1 LKYRETVTYPGQVL
15 DIWISCYK
23 FAWLATYSTELV
35 NRTDKG
41 KSCGKTT
48 NFDSAPSE
56 WLKQESAS
64 ICHVFT
70 SGIGCNT
77 RSSGRLSLYTSVPP
91 DNIFNYAEFA
101 SFHSLSTTYR
111 HVIVEHYSA
120 QSEFEI
126 KCKSFINFSGY
137 SAYENKPAFS
147 VFELTVEEDVVTFF
161 KVMSKNLLE
170 DTKKNNANI

>member
-1 LKYRETVTYPGQVL
+1 VL
-15 DIWISCYK
+15 DIWISSYK
-23 FAWLATYSTELV
+23 FAWITGYSTELV
-35 NRTDKG
+35 NCTDKG
-41 KSCGKTT
+41 KSSGKTC

-64 ICHVFT
+64 IWHVFT

-91 DNIFNYAEFA
+91 NNILHYAKFA

-111 HVIVEHYSA
+111 HVTVQDYSA

-126 KCKSFINFSGY
+126 KCKSVINFSDY
-137 SAYENKPAFS
+137 SGYENKPAFS

-161 KVMSKNLLE
+161 NVMLKNLLE
-170 DTKKNNANI
+170 DTKKNHANI